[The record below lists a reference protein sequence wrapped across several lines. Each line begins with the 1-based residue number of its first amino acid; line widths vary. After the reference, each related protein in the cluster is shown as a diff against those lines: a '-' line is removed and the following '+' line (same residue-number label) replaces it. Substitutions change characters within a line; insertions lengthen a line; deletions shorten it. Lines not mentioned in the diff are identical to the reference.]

1 MDQEGTVIVFAYIDI
16 ASADKAEWVAKAAFP
31 EGAPLA
37 GLFAF
42 GDSFVTARK
51 ALAEVVWNAV
61 SGGAAGI
68 DPKDVKAV
76 RVFAT
81 TRKTFPV
88 STLAGAA

>member
-1 MDQEGTVIVFAYIDI
+1 MDHEGTVIVFAYVDI
-16 ASADKAEWVAKAAFP
+16 ASADKKEWVAKTALP

-42 GDSFVTARK
+42 GNGFATARK
-51 ALAEVVWNAV
+51 ALAEVVWKAV
-61 SGGAAGI
+61 AGGAAGI
-68 DPKDVKAV
+68 DPKGVTAV

-88 STLAGAA
+88 SELASAA

>member
-1 MDQEGTVIVFAYIDI
+1 MDHDGVVIVPAFADI
-16 ASADKAEWVAKAAFP
+16 AAVDKSQWVATVALP

-42 GDSFVTARK
+42 GENFPAARK

-68 DPKDVKAV
+68 SPEAVKAV

-81 TRKTFPV
+81 TRKTFAVGELETP
-88 STLAGAA
+88 A